1 MHRIVTE
8 RLILRQAREDDLE
21 AMHAI
26 LSHPV
31 AMRYWSTIPHTDI
44 EQSRE
49 WLADMIAT
57 REGTDF
63 IVEHDS
69 RVIGKAGCYRLPEIG
84 YILHP
89 DAWGQ
94 GLAVEALGAIIPHIF
109 GHHPVEALRADVDP
123 RNPSSIQLLE
133 RLGFVPDG
141 SAKKTWLI
149 GEEYCD
155 SLYFRLP
162 RPLS

>member
-1 MHRIVTE
+1 MHQIVTA
-8 RLILRQAREDDLE
+8 RLTLRHAREDDLQ

-63 IVEHDS
+63 IVERDG

-89 DAWGQ
+89 DAWGK
-94 GLAVEALGAIIPHIF
+94 GFAAEALGAIIPHIF
-109 GHHPVEALRADVDP
+109 AHHPVEALRADVDP
-123 RNPSSIQLLE
+123 RNPASIRLLE

-149 GEEYCD
+149 GGEYCD